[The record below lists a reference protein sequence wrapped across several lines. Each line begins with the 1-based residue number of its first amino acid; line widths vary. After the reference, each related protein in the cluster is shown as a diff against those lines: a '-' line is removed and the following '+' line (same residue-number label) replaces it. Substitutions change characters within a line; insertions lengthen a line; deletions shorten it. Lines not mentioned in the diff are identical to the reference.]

1 MSPTTSPTT
10 SPTPS
15 APVRAIALRPRSS
28 AAVLLMSVVGVAA
41 FGWPLLVDPGAG
53 LAHGTDAPLL
63 FAILL
68 PLLLAV
74 VLAEVGEGGLDV
86 KAVAMLGVLSA
97 VGAALRPL
105 GAGTAGLET
114 VFFLL
119 VLAGRVFGAGFGFV
133 LGATTLGAS
142 ALVTGGVGPWLP
154 FQMLGAAWVG
164 LGAGLLPHARG
175 RAELGLLAAYGG
187 VSALAY
193 GLLLNLTFWP
203 FSVGAGTDLSFV
215 PGAAFLTN
223 VHHFLLFSVATSLGW
238 DLGRALTNVVLILLT
253 GHTVLGALRRAARR
267 AAFTASA
274 TFEPAGTS
282 LP

>member
-1 MSPTTSPTT
+1 MST
-10 SPTPS
+10 
-15 APVRAIALRPRSS
+15 PVRAIRLRPRSS
-28 AAVLLMSVVGVAA
+28 AAIALLSVLGAFA

-53 LAHGTDAPLL
+53 LAHGTDAPML
-63 FAILL
+63 FAVLL
-68 PLLLAV
+68 PLLMAV

-133 LGATTLGAS
+133 LGATTLAAS

-164 LGAGLLPHARG
+164 LGAGLLPRARG
-175 RAELGLLAAYGG
+175 WGEIGLLAAYGAVSGLLYG
-187 VSALAY
+187 V
-193 GLLLNLTFWP
+193 LLNLSFWP
-203 FSVGAGTDLSFV
+203 FSVGTGTQISFV
-215 PGAAFLTN
+215 AGAPLLEN
-223 VHHFLLFSVATSLGW
+223 LHHFMLFSVATSLGW

-253 GHTVLGALRRAARR
+253 GRAVLGALRRAARR
-267 AAFTASA
+267 AAFSA
-274 TFEPAGTS
+274 ETTFEPVR
-282 LP
+282 

>member
-1 MSPTTSPTT
+1 MST
-10 SPTPS
+10 
-15 APVRAIALRPRSS
+15 PVRAIRLRPRSS
-28 AAVLLMSVVGVAA
+28 AAIALLSVLGAFA

-53 LAHGTDAPLL
+53 LAHGTDAPML
-63 FAILL
+63 FAVLL
-68 PLLLAV
+68 PLLIAV

-133 LGATTLGAS
+133 LGATTLAAS

-164 LGAGLLPHARG
+164 LGAGLLPRARG
-175 RAELGLLAAYGG
+175 WGEIGLLAAYGAVSGLLYG
-187 VSALAY
+187 V
-193 GLLLNLTFWP
+193 LLNLSFWP
-203 FSVGAGTDLSFV
+203 FSVGTGTQISFV
-215 PGAAFLTN
+215 AGAPLLEN
-223 VHHFLLFSVATSLGW
+223 LHHFMLFSVATSLGW

-253 GHTVLGALRRAARR
+253 GRAVLGALRRAARR
-267 AAFTASA
+267 AAFSA
-274 TFEPAGTS
+274 ETTFEPVR
-282 LP
+282 